1 MNTIENEI
9 TFKDVLL
16 KCKEWLAFFV
26 SKWVLIFT
34 FGVVGAAVG
43 IFLAIRAEY
52 TYSAKLSFVIEDDKG
67 QSGLT
72 GALGLASQF
81 GVDLG
86 GGSTGSVFSGAN
98 LLELMKSRS
107 LIEQALL
114 TSVEIAGG
122 KKTLVEV
129 YIEMRQWRKKWEG
142 ANVFIGYFKENNRE
156 KLTLQQDSILGL
168 IHNQILQSN
177 LSIKQRD
184 KRLGIIDAIVTSPN
198 EQFSKKF
205 VEVLVEVVSRFYI
218 ETKTKKTA
226 YNVSILQRQAD
237 SIRYQL
243 NSAIG
248 GVALGLDATYNL
260 NPAMSASRLQ
270 SQKRQIDVQAN
281 TAILIELTKNL
292 ELAKISLRKE
302 TPLIQVIDYPIL
314 PLEKQKLS
322 KRKGAITGGMIGVLL
337 IFVYLTTTR
346 LYKQISNNSY

>member
-1 MNTIENEI
+1 MNTIENEV

-16 KCKEWLAFFV
+16 KCKEWLIFFV
-26 SKWVLIFT
+26 SKWILISA
-34 FGVVGAAVG
+34 FGIVGATVG
-43 IFLAIRAEY
+43 IYFAIKAKY

-86 GGSTGSVFSGAN
+86 GGSSGSVFSGAN

-107 LIEQALL
+107 LIEKTLL
-114 TSVEIAGG
+114 TNVEIWGS
-122 KKTLVEV
+122 KKTLVEA
-129 YIEMRQWRKKWEG
+129 YIEMHKWRKQWESD
-142 ANVFIGYFKENNRE
+142 NVTIGYFKESDRE
-156 KLTLQQDSILGL
+156 KLTLQQDSILGF
-168 IHNQILQSN
+168 IHKQIVQSS
-177 LSIKQRD
+177 LLIKQRD
-184 KRLGIIDAIVTSPN
+184 KRLGIIDASVTSPN

-205 VEVLVEVVSRFYI
+205 VEVLLEVVSTFYI

-226 YNVSILQRQAD
+226 SNVSILQRQAD
-237 SIRYQL
+237 SIRYEL

-248 GVALGLDATYNL
+248 GVAQGLDATYNL
-260 NPAMSASRLQ
+260 NPAMSVSRLQ

-322 KRKGAITGGMIGVLL
+322 KRKGAKVGGIIGVLL
-337 IFVYLTTTR
+337 ILGFLTTMK
-346 LYKQISNNSY
+346 LYKQFF